1 MWSWYGNAAGRR
13 TPSTCHSVDPIVRAC
28 GGMCGCPDKEVFRRI
43 DLVHQAFDGEHTGY
57 VSLSKVLL
65 AMAQCFTTD
74 LEEQVRAVLRRRG
87 GAMTSNACT

>member
-1 MWSWYGNAAGRR
+1 M
-13 TPSTCHSVDPIVRAC
+13 CVCVRASRT
-28 GGMCGCPDKEVFRRI
+28 DEEVFHRI

-74 LEEQVRAVLRRRG
+74 VEEQVSAAGPCVPSRCRG
-87 GAMTSNACT
+87 SEWWQRMLV